1 MASNN
6 TTRKKITVT
15 VELDEN
21 KLPERI
27 FWEADDAGMMEPR
40 DTKSMMLSFWDRDE
54 SNTMRFDL
62 HTKDMY
68 VDEMKDHF
76 LQTLMSMAETYRRAT
91 GHNFVLDEMKSFTT
105 QLSGKIQDAEDEKE
119 GRSN

>member
-1 MASNN
+1 MTQ
-6 TTRKKITVT
+6 TTRKQITIT

-27 FWEADDAGMMEPR
+27 YWQADDAGMNEPR

-54 SNTMRFDL
+54 DNTLRFDL
-62 HTKDMY
+62 HTKDLY
-68 VDEMKDHF
+68 VDEMKNHF
-76 LQTLMSMAETYRRAT
+76 LQTLVSMAETYRRAT
-91 GHNFVLDEMKSFTT
+91 GHNFVMDEMKAFTT

-119 GRSN
+119 GRNG